1 MGEGEKPRDVT
12 KEPEMNKVEAEKII
26 TEYGK
31 ALHSFCLYCTQ
42 NKESADDLYQDTFLV
57 AFAKDEIEQ
66 EANPKS
72 YLITIA
78 MNLWRN
84 QMRKTAWRK
93 RIADVSFLDAEHL
106 ALIADE
112 GRSVEEEVQRR
123 QEEVLVK
130 KSVLELPEKLRIVV
144 LAYYMEDMSIEEIA
158 SALQIPAGTVKSRMN
173 KAKKLLKEKLQY
185 GEDGIRY
192 IAETIPDAR

>member
-31 ALHSFCLYCTQ
+31 ALHFFCMYCTQ
-42 NKESADDLYQDTFLV
+42 NKESADDLFQDTFLV

-84 QMRKTAWRK
+84 QMRKIAWRK
-93 RIADVSFLDAEHL
+93 RIADISFLDAEHL

-112 GRSVEEEVQRR
+112 GRSVEEEVQKR

-144 LAYYMEDMSIEEIA
+144 LAYYMEDMSIGEIA

>member
-1 MGEGEKPRDVT
+1 
-12 KEPEMNKVEAEKII
+12 MNKEDAEKII

-31 ALHSFCLYCTQ
+31 MLYSFCLHCTR
-42 NKESADDLYQDTFLV
+42 NKESADDLYQDTFLI
-57 AFAKDEIEQ
+57 ALGKGEIEQ

-72 YLITIA
+72 YLITVA

-93 RIADVSFLDAEHL
+93 RIVDISFLDSEDL

-112 GRSVEEEVQRR
+112 EYSVEEEVQRR
-123 QEEVLVK
+123 QEEILIR
-130 KSVLELPEKLRIVV
+130 KSVLELPEKLRIVM

-158 SALQIPAGTVKSRMN
+158 SALQIPVGTVKSRMN
-173 KAKKLLKEKLQY
+173 KAKKVLKEKLQY
-185 GEDGIRY
+185 EENDDRRHITE
-192 IAETIPDAR
+192 AIPDAR